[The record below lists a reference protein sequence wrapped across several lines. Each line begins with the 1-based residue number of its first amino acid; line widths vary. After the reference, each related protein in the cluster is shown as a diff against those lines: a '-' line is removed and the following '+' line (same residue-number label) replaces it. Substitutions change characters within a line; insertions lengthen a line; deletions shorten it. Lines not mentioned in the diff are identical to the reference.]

1 MLFGLLTENI
11 AAGKVTEQSS
21 TYSDNYTNGT
31 SAKAVDGNS
40 DPDFNHGHC
49 SRTLEDS
56 PSWWRVDLGDRVPV
70 FEVRIVNRL
79 VWSSNKSSN
88 MSNRDYKITLG
99 EHLCSDQCRNVCRK
113 LVISRSFALL
123 FSKITIQIC

>member
-1 MLFGLLTENI
+1 MFFGLLTENV
-11 AAGKVTEQSS
+11 AAGKATEQSS
-21 TYSDNYTNGT
+21 TYSDHYSNGA

-40 DPDFNHGHC
+40 DPDFNNGHC

-79 VWSSNKSSN
+79 MWSSNRNRTSDLSN
-88 MSNRDYKITLG
+88 QDYKITLG
-99 EHLCSDQCRNVCRK
+99 KHLCSHM
-113 LVISRSFALL
+113 
-123 FSKITIQIC
+123 